1 VVGVVATAKYQ
12 SVREEPKPIMYR
24 AVTERNYPQSLMLEV
39 RTANDT
45 PAVLE
50 RLRATVREMDRNV
63 PVTELTTMALQIDQ
77 SLSRER
83 LLSFLSTL
91 LGGLALTLAAI
102 GLYGVLSFSVVRRT
116 REIGIR
122 MAIGARRGE
131 VLGMFLRESAW
142 IVTAGVAMGIPLALA
157 GGKLASSLLYGLE
170 GQDVRT
176 AAIATG
182 VLTIV
187 ALAAALIPAARA
199 ARVDPLV
206 ALRHE

>member
-1 VVGVVATAKYQ
+1 
-12 SVREEPKPIMYR
+12 
-24 AVTERNYPQSLMLEV
+24 
-39 RTANDT
+39 
-45 PAVLE
+45 
-50 RLRATVREMDRNV
+50 
-63 PVTELTTMALQIDQ
+63 MALQIDE

-83 LLSFLSTL
+83 LLSFLSML

-142 IVTAGVAMGIPLALA
+142 IVAAGVAMGIPLPLG
-157 GGKLASSLLYGLE
+157 GGKLASSLLYGLV
-170 GQDVRT
+170 GRDMRT

-199 ARVDPLV
+199 ARVDPLI